1 MSEHQYETYLRMLDA
16 QKQQIDDVT
25 EARTAGVVSEMKDQL
40 GQLKNQFDEFKN
52 DFEEMKLQLDRAL
65 ADIWDLKL
73 QICGVKEQLFEGK
86 KIWEMGGSLVLVV
99 CVGALLGMVV
109 TMLWK

>member
-1 MSEHQYETYLRMLDA
+1 MDA
-16 QKQQIDDVT
+16 QKQEEIDDVA
-25 EARTAGVVSEMKDQL
+25 EDRSQGVVSELKDQL

-52 DFEEMKLQLDRAL
+52 EFEEMKLQVDRAL

-109 TMLWK
+109 TMLWKVIFSR

>member
-1 MSEHQYETYLRMLDA
+1 MHVMDA
-16 QKQQIDDVT
+16 QKQEEIDDVA
-25 EARTAGVVSEMKDQL
+25 EDRSQGVVSELKDQL

-52 DFEEMKLQLDRAL
+52 EFEEMKLQVDRAL
-65 ADIWDLKL
+65 ADIWNLEL
-73 QICGVKEQLFEGK
+73 QICGVKEQLLEGK
-86 KIWEMGGSLVLVV
+86 KIFDIEGSLVPVV